1 MNNYLKMAIANI
13 SKKGDTDI
21 FPFPIEKALFFDK
34 QERALKILSEM
45 SEKISLLNG
54 NEKQVS
60 ITSSIPVGYTGY
72 RWATFINPEWNALFL
87 AKVLK
92 IAEKIESRRIPKEKN
107 TLFSYR
113 FKYDEE
119 SGSLFDRD
127 YNWKTYYS
135 AAAELAKNKKH
146 IITFDISDFYNRIS
160 HEKLKNRLIQD
171 VGADTL
177 TIEHIMWFLKKFANG
192 SEAMGLPVGGNASR
206 MLAEAYLIK
215 ADNFLTENNIP
226 FCRFVDD
233 YILFA
238 DTLQEAHQL
247 INYCTNFFYKALGL
261 SMAKHK
267 TNIMTDA
274 EFKKH
279 VRMIF
284 DEVKEDE
291 NSPRSSVL
299 KLNLNVDHYSLT
311 AEDDLKDLKGQVA
324 GSGIISLLKSECKK
338 TRINQMF
345 SKQLVRTLKF
355 LEEEDISEAFEL
367 LAKSFEKLYPVFPQV
382 MRTSYYNL
390 PKCKEESQRLFIDSI
405 ISLFETNSFVI
416 QSENNASYALR
427 VLSLFKN
434 DKVVQTIDHIYKNA
448 QNGFD
453 SELVKMNAI
462 YAMANLGNKAWIS
475 DRMENLPELSS
486 WERRAMAAAKTF
498 LGIESNNL
506 PKKLK
511 NSDNAL
517 EALLVDWVQEKMGQ
531 KQIWKLPL

>member
-1 MNNYLKMAIANI
+1 MNEHLKMAIANI

-21 FPFPIEKALFFDK
+21 FPYPVENVLFFDK
-34 QERALKILSEM
+34 QEKVLEILSEM

-54 NEKQVS
+54 NKKQVC

-72 RWATFINPEWNALFL
+72 RWATFIEPEWNALFL
-87 AKVLK
+87 AEVLK
-92 IAEKIESRRIPKEKN
+92 IAEKIESKRIPKEKN
-107 TLFSYR
+107 TIFSYR
-113 FKYDEE
+113 YNFDEE
-119 SGSLFDRD
+119 SGSLFDMK
-127 YNWKTYYS
+127 YNWKSYYNTS
-135 AAAELAKNKKH
+135 AELAINKKH
-146 IITFDISDFYNRIS
+146 VVTFDISDFYNRIS
-160 HEKLKNRLIQD
+160 HAKLRNILIDD
-171 VGADTL
+171 VGADTS
-177 TIEHIMWFLKKFANG
+177 IVNNIMMFLQNFANG

-206 MLAEAYLIK
+206 ILAEAYLIK
-215 ADNFLTENNIP
+215 ADNFLAENKIQ
-226 FCRFVDD
+226 FCRYVDD

-238 DTLQEAHQL
+238 DSAQEAHQL
-247 INYCTNFFYKALGL
+247 INYCTNFFYKLLGL

-267 TNIMTDA
+267 TNIMTKA

-291 NSPRSSVL
+291 NSPKSSVM

-367 LAKSFEKLYPVFPQV
+367 LGKNFEKLYPVFPQV

-462 YAMANLGNKAWIS
+462 YAMANLGNKSWIS
-475 DRMENLPELSS
+475 DRMETFPELSN

-498 LGIESNNL
+498 LGIESDNL
-506 PKKLK
+506 IKDQK
-511 NSDNAL
+511 NSDNAM
-517 EALLVDWVQEKMGQ
+517 EALLVNWVQEKMGQ
-531 KQIWKLPL
+531 KQNWKLPL